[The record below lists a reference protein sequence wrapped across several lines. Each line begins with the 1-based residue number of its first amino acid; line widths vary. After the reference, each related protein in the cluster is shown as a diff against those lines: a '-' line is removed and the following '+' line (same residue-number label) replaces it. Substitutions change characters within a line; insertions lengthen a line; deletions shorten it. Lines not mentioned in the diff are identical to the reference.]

1 MKTLAYTFIMLCVVD
16 MSSLLQNRLGTN
28 ARMIRRIRLL
38 CEDCSGYVYSMTVRS
53 SASFG
58 CAHRHCSIP
67 VIPYLQNMQP
77 LYSATSVVA
86 ALDRLKALES
96 LTSYQADH
104 LSIHEL
110 VTPGWNTVLENGLVI
125 LFSDNWLSMNQYVHG
140 IR

>member
-16 MSSLLQNRLGTN
+16 MSSLLQNKLGTN

-53 SASFG
+53 PFG

-67 VIPYLQNMQP
+67 VLSYLQNTQP
-77 LYSATSVVA
+77 LYPATSVVA

-104 LSIHEL
+104 LSFHEP

-125 LFSDNWLSMNQYVHG
+125 LFRLSKNQDEHG
-140 IR
+140 IC